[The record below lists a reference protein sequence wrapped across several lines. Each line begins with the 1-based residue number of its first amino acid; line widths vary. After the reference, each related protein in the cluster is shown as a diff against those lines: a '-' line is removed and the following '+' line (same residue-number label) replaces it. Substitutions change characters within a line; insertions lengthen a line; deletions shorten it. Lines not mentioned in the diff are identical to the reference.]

1 MRYIH
6 ILFIG
11 ALVILVN
18 GCVDQT
24 GKENNSRSNEDT
36 TPVSFMLEWTPNTN
50 HTGIYVAQEKGYFKE
65 EGLDVD
71 IMLPGEAGTEQLIA
85 TEKADFGMSV
95 QEHLSI
101 ARDEGM
107 PLVSVAAVIQHNTAG
122 YASDKDLGI
131 KNPIDFEG
139 KTFGAVGN
147 DLERAIMKT
156 VMEENA
162 ANISKVDFK
171 NIGDADFF
179 AAIEKDIDF
188 SLVYQ
193 GWTGIEAEIRHQDLN
208 MVYLKE
214 FSDALDFY
222 TPVLATSEEMVEN
235 HPEQVEAF
243 VHAAAKGYE
252 FAIEHPEEAAE
263 ILIEEEPDLDEELVK
278 QSQNWL
284 AEKYQDDATQFGIQE
299 EERWE
304 TVEQFMLEN
313 GIIND
318 PIQVNQAY
326 TNDFLPDE

>member
-1 MRYIH
+1 MRYCY

-11 ALVILVN
+11 MMLVILT
-18 GCVDQT
+18 GCVDQADEKNT
-24 GKENNSRSNEDT
+24 LENGEGT

-50 HTGIYVAQEKGYFKE
+50 HTGIYVAQEKGYFEE
-65 EGLDVD
+65 EGLDVE

-85 TEKADFGMSV
+85 TEKVDFGMSV

-107 PLVSVAAVIQHNTAG
+107 PLVSIAAVLQHNTAG
-122 YASDKDLGI
+122 YASDQDLEL
-131 KNPIDFEG
+131 KVPVDFEG
-139 KTFGAVGN
+139 KKFGAVGN
-147 DLERAIMKT
+147 DLEMEIMKII
-156 VMEENA
+156 MKEKDA
-162 ANISKVDFK
+162 DISKVVFK

-193 GWTGIEAEIRHQDLN
+193 GWTGMEAKVRHQDLN
-208 MVYLKE
+208 MVYLTE

-222 TPVLATSEEMVEN
+222 TPVLATSEDMVEN

-252 FAIEHPEEAAE
+252 FAIEHPLEAAE
-263 ILIEEEPDLDEELVK
+263 ILIDEEPDLDEELVK
-278 QSQNWL
+278 QSQDWL

-299 EERWE
+299 EERWKN
-304 TVEQFMLEN
+304 VEQFMLDN
-313 GIIND
+313 DIIKD
-318 PIQVNQAY
+318 PILVNQAY
-326 TNDFLPDE
+326 TNDFLPDK